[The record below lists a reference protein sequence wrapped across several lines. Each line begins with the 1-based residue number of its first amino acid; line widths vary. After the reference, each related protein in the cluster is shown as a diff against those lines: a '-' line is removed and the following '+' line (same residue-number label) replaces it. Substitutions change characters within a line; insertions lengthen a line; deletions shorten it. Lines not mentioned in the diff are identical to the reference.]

1 VRHGSAG
8 ADLAVIEGVMGMFDG
23 ASGRG
28 ELASTAHVAKLLQA
42 PVVLVVDAGAMARS
56 AAAIVHGYRTFD
68 PGVEVAGV
76 IFNRVGS
83 DHHEELLREATAD
96 IGVPVLGALRRDDRI
111 VAPSATW
118 AWCRPASAP
127 AQTRAALDALAEAAA
142 RYIDL
147 DAIER
152 LARAAPAAGGPAWD
166 AAPGDEPAPARIAIA
181 RGPAFSFHYEENL
194 ELLAAAG
201 AELVPFDPTAD
212 ERLPEGADALAA
224 GRRLPRGLRRRARGQ
239 RPAGAS
245 EVAAFARRGR
255 PILAECGGLLY
266 LSADLDG
273 RAMCGVLAGARGRMA
288 GPAHARLPRG
298 GSAAHRDAVDRRRH
312 EPARARVPLLAVEPI
327 GAGRGAGLDADRARR
342 HARGGHRARRGAGGY
357 LHVHWAAHRDL
368 CAPRFVQAA
377 AEAPSP
383 REPRAGHRRHP
394 LGKSATRRAPRCVAS
409 GAGRPLRGHRGSADP
424 AMAARIDA
432 HLRPAP
438 GRRGPTVQVGRRA
451 RRGRGRRAVRAP
463 RRPRDLDRPA
473 SCTGRGRSTIPRGRP
488 RQPRAERVPR
498 SCARRSSGESCRPRG
513 AARAVVVVAED
524 AGGRR
529 APGARPG
536 RRAPG

>member
-1 VRHGSAG
+1 VIARVVVAGTSSGSGKTTVACGLIGALRRTGRVVQGFKVGPDYIDPSYHALASGRPGRNLDAFLSGPELIAPLVRHGSAG

-111 VAPSATW
+111 VAPE
-118 AWCRPASAP
+118 RHLGLVPAGERA

-201 AELVPFDPTAD
+201 AEDLG
-212 ERLPEGADALAA
+212 EAA
-224 GRRLPRGLRRRARGQ
+224 GQHERVGALGQ
-239 RPAGAS
+239 PLVG
-245 EVAAFARRGR
+245 GR
-255 PILAECGGLLY
+255 VE
-266 LSADLDG
+266 
-273 RAMCGVLAGARGRMA
+273 
-288 GPAHARLPRG
+288 
-298 GSAAHRDAVDRRRH
+298 RH
-312 EPARARVPLLAVEPI
+312 EL
-327 GAGRGAGLDADRARR
+327 GAGRGESS
-342 HARGGHRARRGAGGY
+342 
-357 LHVHWAAHRDL
+357 
-368 CAPRFVQAA
+368 RF
-377 AEAPSP
+377 
-383 REPRAGHRRHP
+383 
-394 LGKSATRRAPRCVAS
+394 
-409 GAGRPLRGHRGSADP
+409 
-424 AMAARIDA
+424 
-432 HLRPAP
+432 
-438 GRRGPTVQVGRRA
+438 
-451 RRGRGRRAVRAP
+451 
-463 RRPRDLDRPA
+463 
-473 SCTGRGRSTIPRGRP
+473 
-488 RQPRAERVPR
+488 
-498 SCARRSSGESCRPRG
+498 SS
-513 AARAVVVVAED
+513 
-524 AGGRR
+524 
-529 APGARPG
+529 
-536 RRAPG
+536 